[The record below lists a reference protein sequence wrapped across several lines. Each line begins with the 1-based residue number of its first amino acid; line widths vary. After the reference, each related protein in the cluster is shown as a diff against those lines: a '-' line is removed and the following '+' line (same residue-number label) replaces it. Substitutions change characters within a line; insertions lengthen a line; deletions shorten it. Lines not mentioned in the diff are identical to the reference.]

1 MHHSIERSSASAPSH
16 HDLYLAAFITNI
28 GPDFQHTGGNLRGAA
43 EWRSAHVSP
52 ARIDPILANC
62 TTLLQGARDNSQFSG
77 NSENTF
83 CRFRPPT
90 KASRR
95 SMRGTQEGKTVM
107 IRFRS
112 RMITAAGLLVGT
124 LPTVAFAQLEETAE
138 RRAACMV
145 DAIMLCSSA
154 IPNKAL
160 IASCLASKMSQ
171 LSPQCRAQFVINS
184 DLKGDSRRQ
193 SPSAAARQ
201 H

>member
-1 MHHSIERSSASAPSH
+1 
-16 HDLYLAAFITNI
+16 
-28 GPDFQHTGGNLRGAA
+28 
-43 EWRSAHVSP
+43 
-52 ARIDPILANC
+52 
-62 TTLLQGARDNSQFSG
+62 
-77 NSENTF
+77 
-83 CRFRPPT
+83 
-90 KASRR
+90 
-95 SMRGTQEGKTVM
+95 MRGTQEGKTVM

-145 DAIMLCSSA
+145 DAMMLCSSA

-160 IASCLASKMSQ
+160 IASCLASKMSH
-171 LSPQCRAQFVINS
+171 LSPQCRAQFLINS

-193 SPSAAARQ
+193 SPSAGARQ